1 LQAQWPQAA
10 PQACADIARDSGLPL
25 SKLDWIRALCAAGD
39 KLGALGI
46 AATFSDRSA
55 ETLAMSGG

>member
-1 LQAQWPQAA
+1 MT
-10 PQACADIARDSGLPL
+10 RGDSGLPPP
-25 SKLDWIRALCAAGD
+25 KLDQSALWAAGD

-55 ETLAMSGG
+55 ETLAISRG